1 MKENKK
7 EKYFIGRSER
17 QKESTTDGIFIG
29 NGERFVLQ
37 NSAEAREALD
47 DRLFDVGGDLI
58 VSVEFH

>member
-7 EKYFIGRSER
+7 EEIFYRALREAKRGHYQGV
-17 QKESTTDGIFIG
+17 FIG
-29 NGERFVLQ
+29 NGERLVLK